1 MKTVALIR
9 FKQRNSK
16 NVHLFHLLV
25 ETVFRI
31 RIRMDPGF
39 FVDLDRRFFK
49 LCDLNVGFDK
59 VLEEPGQN
67 GR

>member
-1 MKTVALIR
+1 
-9 FKQRNSK
+9 
-16 NVHLFHLLV
+16 
-25 ETVFRI
+25 
-31 RIRMDPGF
+31 MDPGF

-67 GR
+67 GGC

>member
-1 MKTVALIR
+1 
-9 FKQRNSK
+9 
-16 NVHLFHLLV
+16 
-25 ETVFRI
+25 
-31 RIRMDPGF
+31 MDPGF

-59 VLEEPGQN
+59 GLEEPGQN